1 MTTICPGTFNGSNFR
16 KNNLMQLNETPL
28 EFKASIITTTLE
40 KVTEQAM
47 WVADRRLH
55 TVWMPLFAFLGA

>member
-1 MTTICPGTFNGSNFR
+1 
-16 KNNLMQLNETPL
+16 MQLNETPL

-47 WVADRRLH
+47 WAADRRLH